1 MDEEK
6 IVIGIHRIENKGLY
20 YTMSM
25 VQGRYRVPI
34 LYCLSLNG
42 PMRYNELK
50 RMIDPVT
57 FRSLALTLKSLEDD
71 GLIIRKD
78 YNQKPPRVEYY
89 LSEKGESMVPL
100 LNNFVE
106 WGEDNIG

>member
-6 IVIGIHRIENKGLY
+6 IAIGIHRIENKGLY

-78 YNQKPPRVEYY
+78 YNHFRCLLTDPRYHCQQPSQKR
-89 LSEKGESMVPL
+89 SEPTASA
-100 LNNFVE
+100 FR
-106 WGEDNIG
+106 